1 MVRGLY
7 VGDFNASAV
16 FRRVQE
22 PAANRR
28 ARNVRIAT
36 SASASPSLPSVSI
49 SPSPADIPR
58 VKLGQTDVEVPVI
71 GIGAWAWGDKF
82 FWNDGDWNGEGTG
95 TAKITAG
102 RESHKPS
109 DGGRS
114 RNEAPALCAR
124 RRLQIPFNSQY
135 STVMHI
141 IASVCLS
148 RLSVAKYLSLHEP
161 LRPTLALRMII
172 IHLVLAPGR
181 LDTTGIRL

>member
-95 TAKITAG
+95 TAKITA
-102 RESHKPS
+102 RRKSHKPS
-109 DGGRS
+109 GGGY
-114 RNEAPALCAR
+114 
-124 RRLQIPFNSQY
+124 SQSC
-135 STVMHI
+135 ST
-141 IASVCLS
+141 SS
-148 RLSVAKYLSLHEP
+148 
-161 LRPTLALRMII
+161 LRMKALADPVQ
-172 IHLVLAPGR
+172 LVIQHGYAHHCVGLLISFVSGPGPE
-181 LDTTGIRL
+181 LT